1 MQACLRGGAK
11 NVERVPTVFLCSYDW
26 FSHIVD
32 MNICNFSTDLYPKH
46 DFVFNLHQQ
55 LCDELL

>member
-1 MQACLRGGAK
+1 MKACLRGGAK
-11 NVERVPTVFLCSYDW
+11 NAERVPTVFLCSYDW

-32 MNICNFSTDLYPKH
+32 MNICNFSADLHTKIY
-46 DFVFNLHQQ
+46 FVSNLHQQ

>member
-1 MQACLRGGAK
+1 MQACLRE
-11 NVERVPTVFLCSYDW
+11 NTDRVPTVFLCSYDW

-32 MNICNFSTDLYPKH
+32 MNICNFSADLHTKIY
-46 DFVFNLHQQ
+46 FVSNLHQQ